1 MARAQTKKADSG
13 GDFFTKISK
22 LKSGQKMGI
31 LIGSAVA
38 LIVAFYMLYYQP
50 YNTQK
55 IQLNSEIST
64 LNSNISTEQTNVN
77 KHKPIEK
84 YVSPVSDMF
93 LYLQTFFATEN
104 EIPRLMQIIS
114 DLGAQAGVKVI
125 LFAPGSK
132 GAVLNPEYAEIPF
145 SMNLQGPFLN
155 VLKFLYT
162 LSQMERIINIQTITM
177 DNPVLGDNLQIHL
190 SVKCDGSTYR
200 SLTEAESKSLLTDAG
215 KKK

>member
-1 MARAQTKKADSG
+1 MAKAQTKKADS

-22 LKSGQKMGI
+22 LKSGQKLGI

-38 LIVAFYMLYYQP
+38 IIVAFYMLYFQP
-50 YNTQK
+50 YTDQK
-55 IQLNSEIST
+55 TALNSEIAT
-64 LNSNISTEQTNVN
+64 LNTNISTEQTNVN
-77 KHKPIEK
+77 KHKPIAK
-84 YVSPVSDMF
+84 YVSPVADMY
-93 LYLQTFFATEN
+93 LYLKSFFTTEN

-114 DLGAQAGVKVI
+114 DLGAQAGIKVI

-132 GAVLNPEYAEIPF
+132 GALLNPEYAEIPF

-162 LSQMERIINIQTITM
+162 LSQMERIINIKTISM

-200 SLTEAESKSLLTDAG
+200 SLTEEEVKTVSDPKNA
-215 KKK
+215 KK